1 MQVASKIILNTGI
14 LYTKIII
21 NMLIS
26 LVSVPL
32 ILKALGPSDYGLY
45 NLVAGVIAMLAFLN
59 SSMSIST
66 QRFLSVAIGEGNTVK
81 LNKIYNCG
89 VFLHLIIGV
98 CIVLGFEIAFPFLF
112 DGFLNIESSRIAA
125 ARIIY
130 QLLVASTFFTIIA
143 IPYSAVIN
151 AKEDMLAFSIIGIG
165 EALLKL
171 ALALYLSHCPADRLI
186 VYSIGMSVIAILVT
200 VVNRIYVGFKYKE
213 FKGSLKT
220 YVDKQTLTQMA
231 GFAGWNTLGSVA
243 MIGRNQGVAIVINL
257 FFGTI
262 VNAAYGVANQING
275 VLNYFSTTFQR
286 AINPQLMQSEGM
298 KNRERLIDMSY
309 TSSKFSLLVLALFAV
324 PLIVEMPYVLK
335 IWLHDVPD
343 FTIEFSRLI
352 LLLSIIFQ
360 LSMGLMSAIQAVG
373 EIKTYFISI
382 SCLVLLNIPISYF
395 FFSVGLPAY
404 WSVISFI
411 VIELI
416 SFCVRIY
423 FAKKL
428 VGISPRKFMDEV
440 LLKSIY
446 CISSALVLPIVFHI
460 LLPESFIR
468 LLLVCLMYAL
478 VYCIVLWFVVLDVH
492 QRNYVS
498 KLFDNLISK
507 IKVK

>member
-1 MQVASKIILNTGI
+1 
-14 LYTKIII
+14 
-21 NMLIS
+21 
-26 LVSVPL
+26 
-32 ILKALGPSDYGLY
+32 
-45 NLVAGVIAMLAFLN
+45 
-59 SSMSIST
+59 
-66 QRFLSVAIGEGNTVK
+66 
-81 LNKIYNCG
+81 
-89 VFLHLIIGV
+89 
-98 CIVLGFEIAFPFLF
+98 
-112 DGFLNIESSRIAA
+112 
-125 ARIIY
+125 
-130 QLLVASTFFTIIA
+130 
-143 IPYSAVIN
+143 
-151 AKEDMLAFSIIGIG
+151 
-165 EALLKL
+165 
-171 ALALYLSHCPADRLI
+171 
-186 VYSIGMSVIAILVT
+186 
-200 VVNRIYVGFKYKE
+200 
-213 FKGSLKT
+213 
-220 YVDKQTLTQMA
+220 
-231 GFAGWNTLGSVA
+231 

-478 VYCIVLWFVVLDVH
+478 V
-492 QRNYVS
+492 
-498 KLFDNLISK
+498 
-507 IKVK
+507 